1 MNTAKARLAGIALL
15 DRAFIHLSDDELATL
30 IARLPGDHR
39 TAIHR
44 LVGMPDP
51 VTSGDADDDADDDA
65 EADEADGAEADGA
78 DADEA
83 SADAAVDP
91 ELVAS
96 VRSVAAKG
104 RMNGD
109 LERLAGVLTDPC
121 LADCIEQLGEN
132 ADLPSEEDLL
142 EVTPGLVERHGL
154 GVVRLMLA
162 AVVVG
167 EAPASPAIVRLL
179 KHDETLALP
188 AAAPAPA
195 QIVTKSMTPEELAER
210 ERIKARRKE
219 DRRQKQAE
227 QAARRAQAADAR
239 RSGR

>member
-44 LVGMPDP
+44 LAGMPDP
-51 VTSGDADDDADDDA
+51 VTSGDADD
-65 EADEADGAEADGA
+65 EAEADG
-78 DADEA
+78 A

-239 RSGR
+239 RGGR